1 MSGKRSLLL
10 PLGAYKGALPAPEQ
24 VKNTAV
30 VSLKIITSPRV
41 DTCTAA
47 EAAAADAAAA
57 DKWPCGEKKNHLISS
72 LGPAQH
78 GSESVEWLQ
87 DSRTG
92 PTGGGISTVAFFFV

>member
-10 PLGAYKGALPAPEQ
+10 PLGAHKGALPALEQ
-24 VKNTAV
+24 VKNTAA

-57 DKWPCGEKKNHLISS
+57 AADKRPCVGKKNHLISP
-72 LGPAQH
+72 LGPALH
-78 GSESVEWLQ
+78 GPESVEWLQ
-87 DSRTG
+87 ESRTG
-92 PTGGGISTVAFFFV
+92 TTGGGISIVAFF